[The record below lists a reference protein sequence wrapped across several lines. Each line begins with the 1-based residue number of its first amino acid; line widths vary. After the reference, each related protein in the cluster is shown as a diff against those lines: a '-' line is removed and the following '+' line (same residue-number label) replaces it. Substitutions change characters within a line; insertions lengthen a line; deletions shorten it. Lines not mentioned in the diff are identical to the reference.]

1 MKAKIIKLKNGGV
14 LIYEKS
20 NLNNCSAVEVGF
32 SVGAFNEKKPGTAH
46 MLEHTL
52 FKKTK
57 NRTNAEVERDRNKI
71 TFLNASTS
79 MDYILLKFFR
89 TNKLFKESFEFSYD
103 VLMNSILDDE
113 YHETEKGVITEE
125 LNMCKSNEE
134 RDVCVKNFKQASSAS
149 KFASDIVGG
158 SQANISAIK
167 FKDLQ
172 NFKKT
177 HFIGNNFI
185 VSVVSSLPICK
196 VKKEI
201 DRLFVRNIPYDE
213 HYKKTASY
221 YDLNAIDKPSS
232 LKIFKNE
239 QEKISFMISIRIDVN
254 EMVIFSK
261 DYNYNFVSK
270 YFSGSQGELF
280 LKLRNKGLVY
290 RFETS
295 ISSFK
300 SQSLFN
306 IAFETSKEKIKEILE
321 MISEEIR
328 FVTKELVNEKYIESY
343 KNNLEYFAD
352 EKMPLR
358 VPVKCS
364 YNLMDYL
371 SFGKVFKL
379 SKRQKKALREGVS
392 PKRVQETAKKIFN
405 KENPIYV
412 TALGNITK
420 KYIPDIN
427 YFTEKFLVEGSSNG

>member
-14 LIYEKS
+14 LIYEKT

-57 NRTNAEVERDRNKI
+57 KRSNSDVERDRNKI

-79 MDYILLKFFR
+79 MDYIILKFFR
-89 TNKLFKESFEFSYD
+89 TNKLFDESLEFSYD

-125 LNMCKSNEE
+125 LNMCKGNEE
-134 RDVCVKNFKQASSAS
+134 RDVCVKNFKQATSIS

-158 SQANISAIK
+158 NQSNISAIK

-172 NFKKT
+172 NFKNK
-177 HFIGNNFI
+177 HFVGNNFI
-185 VSVVSSLPICK
+185 VSVVSSLPLFK
-196 VKKEI
+196 VKKKI
-201 DRLFVRNIPYDE
+201 NNLFVKNIPYDGS
-213 HYKKTASY
+213 YQKMPSY
-221 YDLNAIDKPSS
+221 YDLNVIDKPSS

-239 QEKISFMISIRIDVN
+239 QEKISFMISIRIDVD
-254 EMVIFSK
+254 EIGIFAK
-261 DYNYNFVSK
+261 DYNYNFVAK
-270 YFSGSQGELF
+270 YLSGSQGGLF
-280 LKLRNKGLVY
+280 LRLRNKGLVY
-290 RFETS
+290 RFETN

-300 SQSLFN
+300 DKSLFN

-321 MISEEIR
+321 LVAEEIK
-328 FVTKELVNEKYIESY
+328 FVTTNLIDEKYIESY
-343 KNNLEYFAD
+343 KKNLEYFAD

-379 SKRQKKALREGVS
+379 SKRQKKALRAGVS
-392 PKRVQETAKKIFN
+392 PQRVQETAKKIFN

-420 KYIPDIN
+420 KYIPDIS
-427 YFTEKFLVEGSSNG
+427 YFTEKFLVEGNSNG